1 MAGNIVYSVKEAGR
15 MPGESMCF
23 DARIRYWEEEWLSQL
38 LEEALRLKGKYPS
51 DTTEPPEPTSTAV
64 SGARMTATSE

>member
-1 MAGNIVYSVKEAGR
+1 

-38 LEEALRLKGKYPS
+38 LEEALRLKGKASPDEEESSEGEQSTKTLTAGRLIVSS
-51 DTTEPPEPTSTAV
+51 D
-64 SGARMTATSE
+64 

>member
-1 MAGNIVYSVKEAGR
+1 

-38 LEEALRLKGKYPS
+38 LEEALRLKGKASSNDVEVPDQGS
-51 DTTEPPEPTSTAV
+51 SSKNLTHGRLIV
-64 SGARMTATSE
+64 TSE

>member
-1 MAGNIVYSVKEAGR
+1 
-15 MPGESMCF
+15 MCF